1 MRVCY
6 CSLYSSCV
14 LCGSFLLFFSIYCF
28 LLIKKKIKNPMQREI
43 KNLNPKEKIKIK
55 EYGLYNDWKKFVKIE
70 LQNLN
75 KMEPKKVE
83 ILMEEIL
90 RAIKRMDNRLEKI
103 EEKINKIE
111 NRIINIEIQQNTLI
125 SIGNDPKYIKGTTGK
140 MVEQIIFR
148 KYPERTI

>member
-1 MRVCY
+1 
-6 CSLYSSCV
+6 
-14 LCGSFLLFFSIYCF
+14 
-28 LLIKKKIKNPMQREI
+28 
-43 KNLNPKEKIKIK
+43 
-55 EYGLYNDWKKFVKIE
+55 
-70 LQNLN
+70 
-75 KMEPKKVE
+75 MEAKKVE

-125 SIGNDPKYIKGTTGK
+125 SIGKDPKYIKGTTGK

-148 KYPERTI
+148 KYPEIIIKRENIEKGSLDEKLLEQYLEFEKKRKIREGKQKIEEETKKE